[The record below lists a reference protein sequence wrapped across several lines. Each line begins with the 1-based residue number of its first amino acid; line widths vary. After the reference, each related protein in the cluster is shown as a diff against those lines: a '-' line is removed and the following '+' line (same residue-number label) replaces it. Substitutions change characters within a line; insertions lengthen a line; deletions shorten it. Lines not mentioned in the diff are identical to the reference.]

1 MTHLVIKKPPFFH
14 YKPGD
19 YVYLNIPV
27 IARYEWH
34 PFTISS
40 APEQPGRELTVAV
53 QPRALVLTGASAR
66 EESPPGQ
73 KRWLHYF
80 WTFLTLPSQT
90 IQEAEEQEVLNSQDC
105 LSYGAMKG
113 DPNLHLPASHCVGA
127 SPAVELS
134 ILEEWLVKLRDFA
147 EMDKLTSLI
156 REKTASAFI
165 GD

>member
-1 MTHLVIKKPPFFH
+1 MIKKPPFFH

-40 APEQPGRELTVAV
+40 APEQPGRGLTEG

-66 EESPPGQ
+66 EDGPPGQ
-73 KRWLHYF
+73 KQWLPYF

-90 IQEAEEQEVLNSQDC
+90 TQDAEEQDVLNTH
-105 LSYGAMKG
+105 A
-113 DPNLHLPASHCVGA
+113 H
-127 SPAVELS
+127 
-134 ILEEWLVKLRDFA
+134 
-147 EMDKLTSLI
+147 
-156 REKTASAFI
+156 
-165 GD
+165 